1 MPLAIYYLSVKSHI
15 FIFFK
20 VSICIYLYIE
30 VGLNIKNIEA
40 LNKYFKDEKN
50 SVCNTT
56 LKKLVL
62 DHLYMYDVTYD
73 KKQSICKKLDIN
85 INEAKSKMISLNK

>member
-30 VGLNIKNIEA
+30 VGLNIKNI
-40 LNKYFKDEKN
+40 
-50 SVCNTT
+50 
-56 LKKLVL
+56 
-62 DHLYMYDVTYD
+62 
-73 KKQSICKKLDIN
+73 
-85 INEAKSKMISLNK
+85 